1 MKYERP
7 EIIIVSNEELE
18 TMIKGNA
25 SACGYLC
32 MVSGR

>member
-1 MKYERP
+1 MKYTKP
-7 EIIIVSNEELE
+7 EMLIVSKDELE

-32 MVSGR
+32 MVSHR